1 MGNEPVTNVNL
12 DEENNENEINNGN
25 ETVYISPP
33 ANNDVELDI
42 LMCNPNF
49 V

>member
-1 MGNEPVTNVNL
+1 MPF

-25 ETVYISPP
+25 ESVNVPP
-33 ANNDVELDI
+33 PLSNGVKFYLPDVQSQ
-42 LMCNPNF
+42 